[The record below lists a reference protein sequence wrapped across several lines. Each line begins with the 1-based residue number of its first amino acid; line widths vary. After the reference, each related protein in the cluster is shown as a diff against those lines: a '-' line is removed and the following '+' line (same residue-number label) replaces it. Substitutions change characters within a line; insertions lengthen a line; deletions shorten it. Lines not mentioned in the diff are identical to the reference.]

1 MLKYATIEKILEV
14 RSSPQRLGYSYGDDA
29 NAGLSKFA
37 ALDKDLRED
46 DGYLYVRCRAIS
58 SRVNKNNDGW
68 PSQELAKAYKSF
80 VGRPVF
86 VDHNNDDPKRTRG
99 VIVSS
104 DLHVEDDEKTS
115 RLDPYYATAPDNHKP
130 PTWIE
135 LLIEVDAKTF
145 PRLAK
150 SIRKGDIDAVSM
162 GANIDKS
169 VCSVCAKEASTP
181 SEYCE
186 HIKKKGITFEI
197 TSDNGKKVR
206 KKAYEDC
213 YGVNFF
219 EISFVFDPADTTALI
234 SEKQGKVAEQ
244 FSPDDYPSGSLE
256 NKLFGGK
263 GHCPQCGQ
271 ELGMLNNGQY
281 HCANCG
287 YIGGS
292 RAEDKMAA
300 ANPLDFF
307 VEPVGAEHSTGDR
320 NHIPQSEQITAP
332 QHVDTLRAET
342 RCPVCHAADMTTD
355 PDGIER
361 CPVCGHVQE
370 PEPLNS
376 PDLGQ
381 ARDTDLRQDV
391 TDTTDP
397 DGNRQVPVDD
407 GTDSVEFA
415 PMSPVAPVGPTAR
428 KATSAGEGISDMF
441 ETVLKTESKSEADAV
456 LPAKVGRVETTLGGD
471 AGIHIGT
478 YNAIKEAGKT
488 ARIVFPEIP
497 HTNNFVEVPQDAPLF
512 AYFMTEESA
521 MRKRTKFSEVPIVI
535 EAASQDDADKV
546 AEIIREHA
554 QSQPLREAATNKKT
568 PVTTDK
574 QTDEPKDA
582 KIISDEHAP
591 RESAVKLADG
601 RLLLELD
608 GKKYRLSPV
617 DEVEEETDESEE
629 VEEDADE
636 SEVESKK
643 EADRRHIVRSEQNA
657 DGVVRTEEIVE
668 ESDSPS
674 TETEQVEEPVAQEV
688 EREPAFA
695 ANEKSKEATL
705 LAAMKIA
712 DESVELG
719 LIESDSKMAFIAE
732 LEEESD
738 EALEARRD
746 TLARVKQA
754 GLAKKQSKTG
764 FKINKLPRF
773 AHTVQSNGHGSP
785 DNIPDEAIFLG

>member
-1 MLKYATIEKILEV
+1 MLKTATIEKILEV

-29 NAGLSKFA
+29 NVGLAKFA

-68 PSQELAKAYKSF
+68 PSEELAKAYKSF

-104 DLHVEDDEKTS
+104 DLHVEDEEKTS

-197 TSDNGKKVR
+197 TSDNGQKVR

-234 SEKQGKVAEQ
+234 SEKQGKIA
-244 FSPDDYPSGSLE
+244 SRPDAGFEDWHCNQCDSA
-256 NKLFGGK
+256 GGD
-263 GHCPQCGQ
+263 GVYEAPEGGYECR
-271 ELGMLNNGQY
+271 
-281 HCANCG
+281 NCG
-287 YIGGS
+287 TPILS
-292 RAEDKMAA
+292 KVAA

-307 VEPVGAEHSTGDR
+307 VEPVGAQHSTGDP

-370 PEPLNS
+370 PEPLNN

-391 TDTTDP
+391 TDATDP

-441 ETVLKTESKSEADAV
+441 ETVLKTESKTEADAV
-456 LPAKVGRVETTLGGD
+456 LPAKIGRVETTLGGD

-512 AYFMTEESA
+512 AYFMAEESA

-535 EAASQDDADKV
+535 EAASQDDADKI

-554 QSQPLREAATNKKT
+554 QTQPSREAATNKKT

-591 RESAVKLADG
+591 RESTVKLADG

-617 DEVEEETDESEE
+617 DEVEEELDESEE
-629 VEEDADE
+629 TEEETDD

-674 TETEQVEEPVAQEV
+674 TETEQVEEPVTQEV

-719 LIESDSKMAFIAE
+719 LIESDNKMAFIAE

-746 TLARVKQA
+746 TIARVKQA

-773 AHTVQSNGHGSP
+773 AHTVQSNGRGST